1 MNTVK
6 HTYPALLTILITMMI
21 FSTGVNNSF
30 SQVTDIDG
38 NTYKTVIIGSQEWLA
53 ENLNV
58 EHYRNG
64 DIIPQVQDG
73 AEWKKLNTGA
83 WCYYKNDTAIGKTFG
98 KLYNWYAVN
107 DPRGLAPD
115 GWHIPGYT
123 EWKQLTDTLGGDTAA
138 GGKLKANTL
147 WESPNEGATNSSG
160 FSAIPGGI
168 RDVDGF
174 FYIIDKFGYFWA
186 ATEYNSDLA
195 WFHLLYYYFP
205 DVYRIVY
212 KKTRGMSVRCV
223 RD

>member
-6 HTYPALLTILITMMI
+6 HTYTAYLIILMITII
-21 FSTGVNNSF
+21 FSAGVNTSF
-30 SQVTDIDG
+30 SQVYDIDG
-38 NTYKTVIIGSQEWLA
+38 NTYKTVMIGNQEWTT

-73 AEWKKLNTGA
+73 DEWKKLTTGA

-115 GWHIPGYT
+115 GWHVPGYK
-123 EWKQLTDTLGGDTAA
+123 EWVQLTDTLGGDTAA

-147 WESPNEGATNSSG
+147 WDSPNEGATNSSG
-160 FSAIPGGI
+160 FTAVPGGI
-168 RDVDGF
+168 RDVDGH
-174 FYIIDKFGYFWA
+174 FYIIGMFGYFWA
-186 ATEYNSDLA
+186 STEYNSDLA

-212 KKTRGMSVRCV
+212 KKTRGMSVRCI